1 MYLFVVL
8 CQDCLVNEVIERFS
22 LCLIERIREGITF
35 TLDLGNGPS
44 WKVSFKYGHFTPM
57 KTAPDIQIL
66 GGWAGTE
73 EQEISHL
80 AQK

>member
-1 MYLFVVL
+1 MYFFPFIVNVTSVSELQQEKQHVSTSVFVLHDFADTEMYLFVVL

-44 WKVSFKYGHFTPM
+44 
-57 KTAPDIQIL
+57 
-66 GGWAGTE
+66 
-73 EQEISHL
+73 
-80 AQK
+80 